1 MAESL
6 NHKIRIESK
15 FGLGTKFF
23 IIIESSQ
30 NKNNDSIKNQTH
42 RINRNNFNE
51 NSIIQEE
58 NNEFTKFIRSRS
70 LPKIENRNKERSN
83 ESSYLLTK
91 RIENFYLR
99 KTDEMNEIDDSYSYE
114 SNNNTLQIISFSIFL
129 GNLIDENKLK
139 ILVVDDHKYVRQN
152 TVNLLKKA
160 LNELKIKNIDVIE
173 ASDGIEMLNIIIRD
187 KNNKIKSIFIDENME
202 YMNGTEAVRIL
213 RKMQQDNK
221 IKNYYIVSTSAFD
234 DSESKKLILNSGVNS
249 ILSKP
254 CTKSEICNIL
264 SNLTENF

>member
-1 MAESL
+1 M
-6 NHKIRIESK
+6 
-15 FGLGTKFF
+15 FGVLGFLDPGKSDFST
-23 IIIESSQ
+23 
-30 NKNNDSIKNQTH
+30 T
-42 RINRNNFNE
+42 
-51 NSIIQEE
+51 
-58 NNEFTKFIRSRS
+58 T
-70 LPKIENRNKERSN
+70 KIENINNERSN

-160 LNELKIKNIDVIE
+160 LSELKIKNIDVIE

-264 SNLTENF
+264 SNLTENFQNQSF